1 MKNCFDYRYKNRI
14 YKLQDNFSSSIVSS
28 FTVDQTFNGLKKA
41 WRGYTIAKNKG
52 EKDRLVVSHLI
63 ILLLHCHLPV

>member
-1 MKNCFDYRYKNRI
+1 
-14 YKLQDNFSSSIVSS
+14 LESG

-52 EKDRLVVSHLI
+52 EKDRLEYYASVIQKLQEMGFTSGLATFPRLDINPEV
-63 ILLLHCHLPV
+63 